1 MKNILFIL
9 GFTAVLLACTK
20 EAESVGSSAEDSPIT
35 LNLSISS
42 ASPDTK
48 SIKKD
53 WDHGDVIYVFFQ
65 GHILSDNAEGEQYL
79 LMTRMDLLP
88 ENPAPGMLRNGM
100 EDWIKK

>member
-42 ASPDTK
+42 ASPDT
-48 SIKKD
+48 
-53 WDHGDVIYVFFQ
+53 
-65 GHILSDNAEGEQYL
+65 
-79 LMTRMDLLP
+79 
-88 ENPAPGMLRNGM
+88 
-100 EDWIKK
+100 

>member
-53 WDHGDVIYVFFQ
+53 WDHGDVMAHLQSSVFK
-65 GHILSDNAEGEQYL
+65 LSKDLIDSIHEEGIVAY
-79 LMTRMDLLP
+79 TS
-88 ENPAPGMLRNGM
+88 
-100 EDWIKK
+100 

>member
-1 MKNILFIL
+1 MKNILIIL

-20 EAESVGSSAEDSPIT
+20 EAESVGSSAEDCPIT

-48 SIKKD
+48 SIKQD
-53 WDHGDVIYVFFQ
+53 WDHGDVIYIFFQ

-79 LMTRMDLLP
+79 TAAYDK
-88 ENPAPGMLRNGM
+88 NGSVTGKSGT
-100 EDWIKK
+100 WYVKK